1 MLTTLDHGSPC
12 VNEVETSPD
21 ITHSAGTLLIYPAT
35 RYESSLRAP
44 GGEPDDRKTFPYFLF
59 STLFPTKSAGY
70 SAPCPMA
77 SWPLDGAG
85 DPDRRVAELSPGEHL
100 CLVCDDPDQ
109 PLAAAVPYLA
119 YGLERDERCVYV
131 AVDHT
136 VEEVVAAL
144 AAAGVAVERERQRG
158 TLLLFTQETFRQPG
172 PFDPA
177 RMLGFLQ
184 ATVEQALAAGYTGF
198 RMAVEMT
205 WAPATGVPFDRLVE
219 YEATANTRFFPAV
232 KASVMCLYNRRRF
245 PPGVLEQVLRAHPF
259 VARGPHLHANVFYEG
274 PDLLLG
280 DPTDE
285 QRLDWILDK
294 LARTDTGQQDRRELI
309 REQAARTRAE
319 AAERRF
325 RDLVQNED
333 AIVWE
338 ADALTRRFT
347 FVSQRAEPILG
358 YPVERWLTEP
368 DFWANL
374 IHPEDRERCVAESRR
389 HTAEGRDHDL
399 EYRALAAD
407 GREVWLRDIIRVVR
421 GDDGIVAGLRGL
433 MVDMT
438 ERKREEAAREQ
449 YVEQLRLLYHLT
461 DILSRPIGP
470 DDVYEEALF
479 ALQRAMGAPR
489 AAVLL
494 YDGGGVMR
502 FKAWRGLSADY
513 RAAVEGHSPWPRD
526 AEAPQPIV
534 VADVEKDPALE
545 SLRPVM
551 RTEGIRALAF
561 IPMVHLGRL
570 LGKFMLYY
578 NAPHDFSDAELRLA
592 QTIAGHIAFGINRAS
607 TEALRVEL
615 LGRERE
621 ARREA
626 ETARAEAEAANR
638 AKDDFLAVL
647 SHELRTPL
655 TAILGWARVL
665 RTRQVGAEQAG
676 RALESIERNTRLQKQ
691 IIDDLLDSSS
701 IVAGK
706 LQLERRLVDLAAVV
720 SAGMEMPLR
729 DAEANGIHVQ
739 VAGSESV
746 GQVWGDPVRL
756 QQVVANLAGNAVKF
770 TPTGG
775 SIEVRVERH
784 RDVVRLTVRDTGA
797 GIDPD
802 LLPHIFDR
810 FQQGDSTIRR
820 RHGGLGL
827 GLAIVRSLVELHGG
841 RVRAESAGRGQG
853 ATFTVDFPAAAGDI
867 ASRAASDRDRKAA
880 TGASRLAGLCIL
892 VVDDHDDTRELIE
905 VALSQYGADVRL
917 AGSVAEALT
926 TLNTKRVDVLVSD
939 LGLPGEDG
947 YDLLHA
953 VQTRPG
959 GGPPAIALSAHAGA
973 ADREQALA
981 AGFILHLAK
990 PVDPQDLME
999 AVATTARTAGRR

>member
-1 MLTTLDHGSPC
+1 
-12 VNEVETSPD
+12 
-21 ITHSAGTLLIYPAT
+21 
-35 RYESSLRAP
+35 
-44 GGEPDDRKTFPYFLF
+44 
-59 STLFPTKSAGY
+59 
-70 SAPCPMA
+70 MA
-77 SWPLDGAG
+77 SWSHDDGRA
-85 DPDRRVAELSPGEHL
+85 PDRRLAELSPGEHL
-100 CLVCDDPDQ
+100 CLVCDDPHQ
-109 PLAAAVPYLA
+109 PLAVAVPYLA
-119 YGLERDERCVYV
+119 HGLQRDERCIYV
-131 AVDHT
+131 AADHT
-136 VEEVVAAL
+136 IDEVVAAL
-144 AAAGVAVERERQRG
+144 TAAGVAVERERKRG
-158 TLLLFTQETFRQPG
+158 TLSVFTREIFRQPD
-172 PFDPA
+172 PFDPN
-177 RMLGFLQ
+177 RLLEFLH
-184 ATVEQALAAGYTGF
+184 ATIEQSLAAGYAGF

-205 WAPATGVPFDRLVE
+205 WAPANGVPFDRLVE
-219 YEATANTRFFPAV
+219 FEATANTRLFPAV
-232 KASVMCLYNRRRF
+232 KGSVMCLYNRRRF

-259 VARGPHLHANVFYEG
+259 VARGPYLHPNVFYEG

-280 DPTDE
+280 NPTDE
-285 QRLDWILDK
+285 QRLNWILDK
-294 LARTDTGQQDRRELI
+294 LARTDTGQQDKGELI

-325 RDLVQNED
+325 RDLVQNVD

-368 DFWANL
+368 DFWMNL
-374 IHPEDRERCVAESRR
+374 IHPLDRERCVAESRR
-389 HTAEGRDHDL
+389 HTAEMSDHDL
-399 EYRALAAD
+399 EYRALTAD
-407 GREVWLRDIIRVVR
+407 GREVWLRDIVRVAR
-421 GDDGIVAGLRGL
+421 GDDGTVAGLRGL

-438 ERKREEAAREQ
+438 EHKREEAAREQ

-461 DILSRPIGP
+461 DILSRPLGP

-479 ALQRAMGAPR
+479 ALQRALGAPR

-494 YDGGGVMR
+494 CDVDGVMR

-513 RAAVEGHSPWPRD
+513 RAAVEGHSPWPRNP
-526 AEAPQPIV
+526 EAPRPIV
-534 VADVEKDPALE
+534 VADIEKDPALE
-545 SLRPVM
+545 PLRPVI

-561 IPMVHLGRL
+561 IPMVHMGRL
-570 LGKFMLYY
+570 FGKFMLYY
-578 NAPHDFSDAELRLA
+578 NAPRDLSDAELRLA
-592 QTIAGHIAFGINRAS
+592 QTIAGHIAFGIDRAS

-626 ETARAEAEAANR
+626 EAAQTDAEAANR

-665 RTRQVGAEQAG
+665 RTRQVGAEQTG

-706 LQLERRLVDLAAVV
+706 LQLQRRFVDLAAVV
-720 SAGMEMPLR
+720 AAGMEIPLR
-729 DAEANGIHVQ
+729 DAEANCIQ
-739 VAGSESV
+739 VRVIV
-746 GQVWGDPVRL
+746 GEALGQMWGDPVRL

-770 TPTGG
+770 TSAGG
-775 SIEVRVERH
+775 TIEVRLERH
-784 RDVVRLTVRDTGA
+784 EDVVRLTVRDTGA
-797 GIDPD
+797 GIDPV

-810 FQQGDSTIRR
+810 FQQGDSTLRR

-853 ATFTVDFPAAAGDI
+853 ATFTVDLPAAVGDLPGVVI
-867 ASRAASDRDRKAA
+867 DHDRTA
-880 TGASRLAGLCIL
+880 TGGAGRLAGLRIL
-892 VVDDHDDTRELIE
+892 VVDDHDDTRELIG
-905 VALSQYGADVRL
+905 VALSQYGAGVIL
-917 AGSVAEALT
+917 AGSVAEARAALD
-926 TLNTKRVDVLVSD
+926 KSRVDVVVSD

-947 YDLLHA
+947 YDLLHTI
-953 VQTRPG
+953 QTQPG

-981 AGFILHLAK
+981 AGFMLHLAK

-999 AVATTARTAGRR
+999 AVASTARAARC

>member
-1 MLTTLDHGSPC
+1 
-12 VNEVETSPD
+12 
-21 ITHSAGTLLIYPAT
+21 
-35 RYESSLRAP
+35 
-44 GGEPDDRKTFPYFLF
+44 
-59 STLFPTKSAGY
+59 
-70 SAPCPMA
+70 MA
-77 SWPLDGAG
+77 SWPHDGAR

-100 CLVCDDPDQ
+100 CLVCDDPNQ
-109 PLAAAVPYLA
+109 PLAVAVPYLVH
-119 YGLERDERCVYV
+119 GLRRDERCIYV

-136 VEEVVAAL
+136 LDEVGTAL
-144 AAAGVAVERERQRG
+144 SAAGIAVERERERG
-158 TLLLFTQETFRQPG
+158 TLGLVTREMFRQSG
-172 PFDPA
+172 PFDPN
-177 RMLGFLQ
+177 RLLEFLL
-184 ATVEQALAAGYTGF
+184 ATVEQSLATGYPGF

-205 WAPATGVPFDRLVE
+205 WAPANGVPFDRLVE
-219 YEATANTRFFPAV
+219 FEATANTRFFPAV

-259 VARGPHLHANVFYEG
+259 VARGPYLHPNVFYEG

-280 DPTDE
+280 NPSDE

-294 LARTDTGQQDRRELI
+294 LARTDTGQHNRGELI

-325 RDLVQNED
+325 RDLVQNVD

-338 ADALTRRFT
+338 ADTLPRRFT

-368 DFWANL
+368 DFWTNL
-374 IHPEDRERCVAESRR
+374 IHPLDRERCVAESRR
-389 HTAEGRDHDL
+389 HTAEALDHDL

-407 GREVWLRDIIRVVR
+407 GREVWLRDIVRVAR
-421 GDDGIVAGLRGL
+421 GDDGVVVGLRGL
-433 MVDMT
+433 MVDVT
-438 ERKREEAAREQ
+438 ERQREEAAREQ
-449 YVEQLRLLYHLT
+449 YVDQLRLLYHLT
-461 DILSRPIGP
+461 DILSRPLGP
-470 DDVYEEALF
+470 DDVFEEALF
-479 ALQRAMGAPR
+479 TLQKALGAPR

-494 YDGGGVMR
+494 GDSAGVMR

-513 RAAVEGHSPWPRD
+513 RAAVEGHSPWPPN

-545 SLRPVM
+545 PFRPAI
-551 RTEGIRALAF
+551 RREGIRALAF
-561 IPMVHLGRL
+561 IPLVHMGRL
-570 LGKFMLYY
+570 FGKFMLYY
-578 NAPHDFSDAELRLA
+578 NAPRDLSDAELRLA
-592 QTIAGHIAFGINRAS
+592 QTIAGHIAFGIDRAS

-626 ETARAEAEAANR
+626 EAARVDAEAANR

-706 LQLERRLVDLAAVV
+706 LQLERRHVDLAAVV
-720 SAGMEMPLR
+720 AAGLEIPLR
-729 DAEANGIHVQ
+729 DAEANGIQ
-739 VAGSESV
+739 MRFGLGPAL

-756 QQVVANLAGNAVKF
+756 QQIVANLAGNAVKF
-770 TPTGG
+770 TPAGG
-775 SIEVRVERH
+775 TIEVRLERH
-784 RDVVRLTVRDTGA
+784 SEIVRLTVRDTGA
-797 GIDPD
+797 GIDPV
-802 LLPHIFDR
+802 LLPHIFNR

-853 ATFTVDFPAAAGDI
+853 ATFIVDLPAAAGDVPGVAI
-867 ASRAASDRDRKAA
+867 EHDPK
-880 TGASRLAGLCIL
+880 GASGARRLIGLRIL
-892 VVDDHDDTRELIE
+892 IVEDHDDTRELIG
-905 VALSQYGADVRL
+905 VALSQYGADVVL
-917 AGSVAEALT
+917 AGSVAQARAALHES
-926 TLNTKRVDVLVSD
+926 RVDVVVSD

-947 YDLLHA
+947 YDLLHTIQA
-953 VQTRPG
+953 QPG
-959 GGPPAIALSAHAGA
+959 GGPPAIALSAHAGV

-981 AGFILHLAK
+981 AGFVLHLAK

-999 AVATTARTAGRR
+999 AVASSARGARR

>member
-1 MLTTLDHGSPC
+1 M
-12 VNEVETSPD
+12 
-21 ITHSAGTLLIYPAT
+21 
-35 RYESSLRAP
+35 AP
-44 GGEPDDRKTFPYFLF
+44 WSHDDGR
-59 STLFPTKSAGY
+59 
-70 SAPCPMA
+70 
-77 SWPLDGAG
+77 
-85 DPDRRVAELSPGEHL
+85 DPDRRLAELSPGEHL
-100 CLVCDDPDQ
+100 CLVCDDPHQ
-109 PLAAAVPYLA
+109 PLAVAVPYLA
-119 YGLERDERCVYV
+119 HGLQRDERCIYV

-136 VEEVVAAL
+136 IDEVVAAL
-144 AAAGVAVERERQRG
+144 TAAGVAVERERERG
-158 TLLLFTQETFRQPG
+158 TLSLFTKEMFRQPG
-172 PFDPA
+172 PFDPN
-177 RMLGFLQ
+177 RLLEFLH
-184 ATVEQALAAGYTGF
+184 ATVEQSLAAGYTGF

-205 WAPATGVPFDRLVE
+205 WAPANGVPFDRLVE
-219 YEATANTRFFPAV
+219 FEATANTRFFPAV
-232 KASVMCLYNRRRF
+232 KGSVMCLYNRRRF

-259 VARGPHLHANVFYEG
+259 VARGPYLHPNVFYEG

-280 DPTDE
+280 NPTDE
-285 QRLDWILDK
+285 QRLNWILDK
-294 LARTDTGQQDRRELI
+294 LARTDTGQQDKGELI

-325 RDLVQNED
+325 RDLVQNVD

-368 DFWANL
+368 DFWMNL
-374 IHPEDRERCVAESRR
+374 IHPLDRERCVAESRR
-389 HTAEGRDHDL
+389 HTAEARDHDL

-407 GREVWLRDIIRVVR
+407 GREVWLRDIVRVAR
-421 GDDGIVAGLRGL
+421 GDDGMVAGLRGL

-461 DILSRPIGP
+461 DILSRPLGP

-479 ALQRAMGAPR
+479 ALQRALGAPR

-494 YDGGGVMR
+494 CDDAGVMR

-513 RAAVEGHSPWPRD
+513 RAAVEGHSPWPGN
-526 AEAPQPIV
+526 AETPRPIV
-534 VADVEKDPALE
+534 VADIEKDPALE
-545 SLRPVM
+545 SLRSVI

-561 IPMVHLGRL
+561 IPMVHMGRL
-570 LGKFMLYY
+570 VGKFMLYY
-578 NAPHDFSDAELRLA
+578 NAPRDLSDAELRLA
-592 QTIAGHIAFGINRAS
+592 QTIAGHIAFGIDRAS
-607 TEALRVEL
+607 TEVLRVEL

-626 ETARAEAEAANR
+626 EAAQTDAETANR

-665 RTRQVGAEQAG
+665 RTRQVGAEQTG

-706 LQLERRLVDLAAVV
+706 LQLERRFVDLAAVV
-720 SAGMEMPLR
+720 SAGMEIPLR
-729 DAEANGIHVQ
+729 DAEANRIQ
-739 VAGSESV
+739 VRVIVGEAL

-756 QQVVANLAGNAVKF
+756 QQIVANLAGNAVKF
-770 TPTGG
+770 TSAGG
-775 SIEVRVERH
+775 TVEVRLERH
-784 RDVVRLTVRDTGA
+784 EDVVRLTVRDTGA
-797 GIDPD
+797 GIDLI

-810 FQQGDSTIRR
+810 FQQGDSTLRR

-853 ATFTVDFPAAAGDI
+853 ATFTVDLPAAAGDVPGVVI
-867 ASRAASDRDRKAA
+867 DHDRKAT
-880 TGASRLAGLCIL
+880 TGAGRLAGLRIL
-892 VVDDHDDTRELIE
+892 VVDDHDDTRELIG
-905 VALSQYGADVRL
+905 VALSQYGAGVIL
-917 AGSVAEALT
+917 AGSVPEARAALHES
-926 TLNTKRVDVLVSD
+926 RVDVVVSD

-953 VQTRPG
+953 LQTQPG

-999 AVATTARTAGRR
+999 AVASTARAARR

>member
-1 MLTTLDHGSPC
+1 
-12 VNEVETSPD
+12 
-21 ITHSAGTLLIYPAT
+21 
-35 RYESSLRAP
+35 
-44 GGEPDDRKTFPYFLF
+44 
-59 STLFPTKSAGY
+59 
-70 SAPCPMA
+70 MA
-77 SWPLDGAG
+77 SQPFDDVR

-100 CLVCDDPDQ
+100 CLVCDDPKQ
-109 PLAAAVPYLA
+109 PLAVAVPYLVR
-119 YGLERDERCVYV
+119 GLERDEHCIYL
-131 AVDHT
+131 AVDHS
-136 VEEVVAAL
+136 VEEVSGAL
-144 AAAGVAVERERQRG
+144 AAAGVAVERERERG
-158 TLLLFTQETFRQPG
+158 TLSFYTKETLRQPG
-172 PFDPA
+172 PFDPH
-177 RMLGFLQ
+177 RLLEFLQ
-184 ATVEQALAAGYTGF
+184 STIEKSLAAGYTGV
-198 RMAVEMT
+198 RMAMEMT
-205 WAPATGVPFDRLVE
+205 WAPANGVPLDRLVE
-219 YEATANTRFFPAV
+219 FEATSNTRFFAAV
-232 KASVMCLYNRRRF
+232 KGSVMCLYDRRRF
-245 PPGVLEQVLRAHPF
+245 PARVLEQVLRAHPF
-259 VARGPHLHANVFYEG
+259 VARGPYLHPNVFYEG

-280 DPTDE
+280 TPTDE
-285 QRLDWILDK
+285 QRLNWILDK
-294 LARTDTGQQDRRELI
+294 LARTDTGHQDRRELI
-309 REQAARTRAE
+309 LEQAARTRAE

-325 RDLVQNED
+325 RELVQNVD

-368 DFWANL
+368 DFWMNL
-374 IHPEDRERCVAESRR
+374 IHPTDRERCVAESRR

-407 GREVWLRDIIRVVR
+407 GREVWLRDIVRVAR
-421 GDDGIVAGLRGL
+421 GDDGLVAGLRGL

-438 ERKREEAAREQ
+438 ERKRGEAAREQ

-461 DILSRPIGP
+461 DILSRPLGP

-479 ALQRAMGAPR
+479 ALQHALGAAR

-494 YDGGGVMR
+494 CDDAGVMR

-513 RAAVEGHSPWPRD
+513 RAAVEGHSPWPPN
-526 AEAPQPIV
+526 AEAPRPVV
-534 VADVEKDPALE
+534 VADIEKDPGLE
-545 SLRPVM
+545 SLRPVI

-561 IPMVHLGRL
+561 IPMVHMGRL

-578 NAPHDFSDAELRLA
+578 NVPHELSDAELRLA
-592 QTIAGHIAFGINRAS
+592 QTIAGHIAFGIERAS

-626 ETARAEAEAANR
+626 EIARAEAEAANR

-665 RTRQVGAEQAG
+665 RTRQVGADQAG

-706 LQLERRLVDLAAVV
+706 LQIERRFVDLAAVV
-720 SAGMEMPLR
+720 TAGLEMPLR
-729 DAEANGIHVQ
+729 DAESNGIKVR
-739 VAGSESV
+739 VIV
-746 GQVWGDPVRL
+746 GPALGRVWGDPVRL

-770 TPTGG
+770 TPAGG
-775 SIEVRVERH
+775 TIEVRLERH
-784 RDVVRLTVRDTGA
+784 ADVIRLTVHDTGV
-797 GIDPD
+797 GIDPL

-810 FQQGDSTIRR
+810 FQQGDSTLRR

-841 RVRAESAGRGQG
+841 RVRAESAGRGHG
-853 ATFTVDFPAAAGDI
+853 ATFIVDLPAATGDVPGI
-867 ASRAASDRDRKAA
+867 VVDLDRKAA
-880 TGASRLAGLCIL
+880 NSASRLASLRIL
-892 VVDDHDDTRELIE
+892 VVDDHDDTRELIG

-917 AGSVAEALT
+917 AASVAEARAALEES
-926 TLNTKRVDVLVSD
+926 RVDVVVSD

-947 YDLLHA
+947 YDLLRSLQA
-953 VQTRPG
+953 EPG

-999 AVATTARTAGRR
+999 AVANTARTASAR